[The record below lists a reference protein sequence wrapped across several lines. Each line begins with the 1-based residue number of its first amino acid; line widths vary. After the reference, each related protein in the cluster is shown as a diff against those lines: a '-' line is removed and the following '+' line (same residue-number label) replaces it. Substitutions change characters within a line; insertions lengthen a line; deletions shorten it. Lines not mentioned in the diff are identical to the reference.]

1 MAYDEAFVDRIRRVL
16 GPRPDV
22 TERKMFGGIAFL
34 LDGKMFCGTSKD
46 DLMVRV
52 GPDNH
57 DDALRRPHARPMDF
71 TGRPMKGYVFVES
84 AGCTKDCEG
93 REYFAAKRLVGASQ
107 PQSGPA
113 ALAPFRN
120 SRNETDLISSDFP
133 VKDILSKSPQAHGGE
148 SQGQV
153 TNIPRSEI
161 PYFAWFCSPRGSFAH
176 RGLD

>member
-71 TGRPMKGYVFVES
+71 TGRPMRGYVYV
-84 AGCTKDCEG
+84 A
-93 REYFAAKRLVGASQ
+93 L
-107 PQSGPA
+107 SGLRSEKALKPWLER
-113 ALAPFRN
+113 ALAFVATVP
-120 SRNETDLISSDFP
+120 
-133 VKDILSKSPQAHGGE
+133 SKPKRRR
-148 SQGQV
+148 
-153 TNIPRSEI
+153 RS
-161 PYFAWFCSPRGSFAH
+161 
-176 RGLD
+176 